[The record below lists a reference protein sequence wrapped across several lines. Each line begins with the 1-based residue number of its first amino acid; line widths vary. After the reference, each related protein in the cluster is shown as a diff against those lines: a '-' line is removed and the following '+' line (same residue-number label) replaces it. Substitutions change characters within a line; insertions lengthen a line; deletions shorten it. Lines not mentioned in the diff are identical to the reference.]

1 MSTNQ
6 YFNGNAG
13 TAQRDGRR
21 KR

>member
-6 YFNGNAG
+6 YFNGNDG